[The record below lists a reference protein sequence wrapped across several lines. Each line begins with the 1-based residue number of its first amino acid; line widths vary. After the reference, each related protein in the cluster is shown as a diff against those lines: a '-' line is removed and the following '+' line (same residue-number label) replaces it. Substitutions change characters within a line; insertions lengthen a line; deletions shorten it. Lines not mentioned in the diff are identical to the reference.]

1 MSHFDFQKFRI
12 SHDRCAMKV
21 GTDGVL
27 LGAWSPVDG
36 VKRILDIGTGSGLIA
51 LMLAQRSDAEIVGV
65 ELDSAAAQQAAENA
79 QASPFSERI
88 EIVNCDISDY
98 SASAPFD
105 LVVSNPPFFE
115 EDVTSPDQLRS
126 QARSTQSLPL
136 EHLIEVAY
144 NMLTPGGRFCVVLP
158 TETAQRF
165 TNACIV
171 KHFTPLH
178 LTAIQ
183 TTPTKSPK
191 RMLLCFK
198 KSVEHVEC
206 TKDTLTLSASDGKRS
221 EEYQKLTDAFYLK
234 R

>member
-1 MSHFDFQKFRI
+1 MSHFDFQQFRI

-27 LGAWSPVDG
+27 LGAWSPVDN

-65 ELDSAAAQQAAENA
+65 ELDSAAAAQAAENA
-79 QASPFSERI
+79 QASPFAQRI
-88 EIVNCDISDY
+88 TIVNSNISDY
-98 SASAPFD
+98 CAPAPFD

-126 QARSTQSLPL
+126 QARSAHSLPL
-136 EHLIEVAY
+136 DRLIEVAY
-144 NMLTPGGRFCVVLP
+144 NMLTPDGRFCVVLP
-158 TETAQRF
+158 TDTAQRF

-171 KHFTPLH
+171 KHFTPLR

-198 KSVEHVEC
+198 KGVDRTSCV
-206 TKDTLTLSASDGKRS
+206 KDTLILSAPDGKRS
-221 EEYQKLTDAFYLK
+221 DEYQKLTEDFYLK

>member
-1 MSHFDFQKFRI
+1 
-12 SHDRCAMKV
+12 MKV

-51 LMLAQRSDAEIVGV
+51 LMLAQRSEAEIVGV
-65 ELDSAAAQQAAENA
+65 ELDSIAAQQATENA
-79 QASPFSERI
+79 QASPFAKRI
-88 EIVNCDISDY
+88 EIVSGDISNY
-98 SASAPFD
+98 CAPQPFD

-126 QARSTQSLPL
+126 QARSAQSLPL
-136 EHLIEVAY
+136 ERLIEVAY

-158 TETAQRF
+158 TDTAQRF

-198 KSVEHVEC
+198 KGVDYVSC
-206 TKDTLTLSASDGKRS
+206 TKDTLILSTPDGKRS
-221 EEYQKLTDAFYLK
+221 DDYQKLTEDFYLK

>member
-1 MSHFDFQKFRI
+1 MSHFDFQQFRI

-36 VKRILDIGTGSGLIA
+36 AKRILDIGTGSGLIA
-51 LMLAQRSDAEIVGV
+51 LMLAQRSEAEIVGV
-65 ELDSAAAQQAAENA
+65 ELDSAAAQQASENA
-79 QASPFSERI
+79 TASPFKERI
-88 EIVNCDISDY
+88 EIVNCNISDY
-98 SASAPFD
+98 CTTFPFD

-115 EDVTSPDQLRS
+115 EDVTSPNQLRS

-136 EHLIEVAY
+136 EQLIQVAY
-144 NMLTPGGRFCVVLP
+144 DMLNPGGKLCVVLP

-165 TNACIV
+165 TNSCIV
-171 KHFTPLH
+171 KHFTPVRI
-178 LTAIQ
+178 TAIQ
-183 TTPTKSPK
+183 TTPKKSPK
-191 RMLLCFK
+191 RMLLCFQK
-198 KSVEHVEC
+198 GVEHIEC
-206 TKDTLTLSASDGKRS
+206 QRDTLTLSTSDGKRS

>member
-1 MSHFDFQKFRI
+1 MSHFDFQQFRI

-65 ELDSAAAQQAAENA
+65 ELDRAAAEQASENA
-79 QASPFSERI
+79 QASPFAQRI
-88 EIVNCDISDY
+88 TIVNSNISDY
-98 SASAPFD
+98 CAPAPFD

-115 EDVTSPDQLRS
+115 EDVISPNQLRS
-126 QARSTQSLPL
+126 QARSAHSLPL
-136 EHLIEVAY
+136 DRLIEVAY

-158 TETAQRF
+158 TDTAQRF

-171 KHFTPLH
+171 KHFTPLR
-178 LTAIQ
+178 LTAVK

-198 KSVEHVEC
+198 KGVDYVSC
-206 TKDTLTLSASDGKRS
+206 TKDTLILSTPDGKRS